1 MYMCERAKVC
11 VSILCVQVCVRECL
25 CVQLKVRRIFTR
37 AIKCSRNIFSLWH
50 AYSHTHTHT
59 QAILARYTSQLGGAL
74 ELAELSQTHTQP
86 QTQHTLTHHAG
97 QVHQQLG
104 GALGLVALKVK
115 QVFGVLFNEAGGDV
129 PSQEFW
135 VPVRACVFVCVC
147 MCVCVSMSLC
157 YVCLCLSVCMLYT
170 YVCRC
175 VHVCSCVCEC
185 VCVCACVHA

>member
-1 MYMCERAKVC
+1 MHAMYMCERASVCVCPRPIHHLHVHVYMHAMYMCERAKVC

-104 GALGLVALKVK
+104 GALGLAELS
-115 QVFGVLFNEAGGDV
+115 QTHTHTHTHTQAHTNTPCWPGTPAAWRSSRIGG
-129 PSQEFW
+129 PQSQT
-135 VPVRACVFVCVC
+135 
-147 MCVCVSMSLC
+147 SLW
-157 YVCLCLSVCMLYT
+157 ST
-170 YVCRC
+170 FQ
-175 VHVCSCVCEC
+175 
-185 VCVCACVHA
+185 

>member
-1 MYMCERAKVC
+1 MPARYTSSLEEL
-11 VSILCVQVCVRECL
+11 SDWQSS
-25 CVQLKVRRIFTR
+25 LK
-37 AIKCSRNIFSLWH
+37 
-50 AYSHTHTHT
+50 HTHTHT
-59 QAILARYTSQLGGAL
+59 H
-74 ELAELSQTHTQP
+74 THK
-86 QTQHTLTHHAG
+86 HTLTHHVG